1 MSKEAAVNVFLSC
14 FMHVGLALVL
24 LVYLPAA
31 SLCRLL
37 ARVFVRPFARG
48 EDLRGKVVL
57 VTGASSGIGEHLVY
71 EYARKGACV
80 ALVARTEIALRAVAK
95 TARDLGA
102 PDVLVVPA
110 DITKVDEAKR
120 AVEETVAH
128 FGKLN
133 HLVANAGIWSSCFF
147 EEITNITAFHNVI
160 DLNFW
165 GAVYPTYF
173 ALPYLKAS
181 RGNIV
186 VTSSVAG
193 RVPTARMSFYNASKG
208 AVIRFYETLRA
219 ELGSHV
225 RVTILMPGY
234 VVSNLTKGK
243 GLQKDGHVGI
253 DEEARDRRSMHT
265 CVQINVGPLPVGK
278 TESLAAVVVA
288 SVRRGDYY
296 VTWPGWYWP
305 FHMVM
310 CAAPELVDWFS
321 RTFYVSKS
329 GEQDGGAALSKKIL
343 EAVGGKKF
351 LYPKTIRSQAA
362 MAAN

>member
-1 MSKEAAVNVFLSC
+1 MMSKEAVVNAFLGC

-24 LVYLPAA
+24 AVYLPVAFV
-31 SLCRLL
+31 CRLL
-37 ARVFVRPFARG
+37 HRLLVRPFARG
-48 EDLRGKVVL
+48 EDLRGKVIL

-71 EYARKGACV
+71 EYARHGACV
-80 ALVARTEIALRAVAK
+80 ALVARTEVALRAVAK
-95 TARDLGA
+95 AARDLGA

-110 DITKVDEAKR
+110 DVTKVDDAKR

-186 VTSSVAG
+186 VTASVAG

-225 RVTILMPGY
+225 HVTILTPGY

-253 DEEARDRRSMHT
+253 DEEARD
-265 CVQINVGPLPVGK
+265 INVGPMPVGK
-278 TESLAAVVVA
+278 TESLAEVVVA
-288 SVRRGDYY
+288 SVRRRDYY

-329 GEQDGGAALSKKIL
+329 GDQDGGGGALSKKIL

-351 LYPKTIRSQAA
+351 LYPQTICSQTA
-362 MAAN
+362 MAANN

>member
-1 MSKEAAVNVFLSC
+1 MARQALTNGFLSG

-24 LVYLPAA
+24 LAYLPVAF
-31 SLCRLL
+31 LCRLVYRL
-37 ARVFVRPFARG
+37 LVRPFAAG

-57 VTGASSGIGEHLVY
+57 ITGASSGIGEHLAY

-95 TARDLGA
+95 TARELGS
-102 PDVLVVPA
+102 PDTLVVPA
-110 DITKVDEAKR
+110 DITDVEEARR

-133 HLVANAGIWSSCFF
+133 HLVANAGVWSSCFF
-147 EEITNITAFHNVI
+147 EEITNISAFQNVM

-165 GAVYPTYF
+165 GAVYLTYF

-186 VTSSVAG
+186 VTASVAG
-193 RVPTARMSFYNASKG
+193 RVPVARMSFYNASKG
-208 AVIRFYETLRA
+208 AVIRFFETLRA
-219 ELGSHV
+219 ELGPHV
-225 RVTILMPGY
+225 RVTILVPGY
-234 VVSNLTKGK
+234 VVSNLTMGK
-243 GLQKDGHVGI
+243 GVQTDGNVGF
-253 DEEARDRRSMHT
+253 DEDARD
-265 CVQINVGPLPVGK
+265 INVGPLPVGK
-278 TESLAAVVVA
+278 TETLAEVVVA
-288 SVRRGDYY
+288 SVRRGDRY

-321 RTFYVSKS
+321 RAFYVSKS
-329 GEQDGGAALSKKIL
+329 SDKDGDALSKKIL
-343 EAVGGKKF
+343 MAVGGKKF
-351 LYPKTIRSQAA
+351 LYPKNIRSHQSQ
-362 MAAN
+362 

>member
-1 MSKEAAVNVFLSC
+1 MARQALTNGFLGC

-24 LVYLPAA
+24 LAYIPVAF
-31 SLCRLL
+31 LCRLVYRL
-37 ARVFVRPFARG
+37 LVRPFARG

-57 VTGASSGIGEHLVY
+57 ITGASSGIGEHLVY

-95 TARDLGA
+95 TARELGA
-102 PDVLVVPA
+102 RDTLVVPA
-110 DITKVDEAKR
+110 DITNVEEAKR

-133 HLVANAGIWSSCFF
+133 HLVANAGVWSSCFF
-147 EEITNITAFHNVI
+147 EEITNITAFHDVI

-165 GAVYPTYF
+165 GSVYPTYF

-186 VTSSVAG
+186 VTASIAG
-193 RVPTARMSFYNASKG
+193 RVPVARMSFYNASKG

-225 RVTILMPGY
+225 RVTIVMPGY
-234 VVSNLTKGK
+234 VVSNLTMGK
-243 GLQKDGHVGI
+243 GIQKDGSVGF
-253 DEEARDRRSMHT
+253 DEDARD
-265 CVQINVGPLPVGK
+265 INVGPFPVGK
-278 TESLAAVVVA
+278 TETLAEVVVA
-288 SVRRGDYY
+288 SARRGDYY

-310 CAAPELVDWFS
+310 CAAPEVVDWFS
-321 RTFYVSKS
+321 KGFYVSKS
-329 GEQDGGAALSKKIL
+329 SDKDGDALSKKIL
-343 EAVGGKKF
+343 MAFRAKE
-351 LYPKTIRSQAA
+351 LHYPETTAPPKP
-362 MAAN
+362 